1 MSDNFALA
9 HSNNTVRHPKAN
21 QKKYGSP
28 YSVKQKKSGSGNN
41 FFLRVLHSYHT
52 IIVRFER
59 EVTPLWLNDKHD
71 DWLDLISDFVS
82 HHYTDASIATRDS

>member
-21 QKKYGSP
+21 KI
-28 YSVKQKKSGSGNN
+28 

-71 DWLDLISDFVS
+71 DWLDLIPDFMS
-82 HHYTDASIATRDS
+82 HHYTDASIATRDSRLVRD